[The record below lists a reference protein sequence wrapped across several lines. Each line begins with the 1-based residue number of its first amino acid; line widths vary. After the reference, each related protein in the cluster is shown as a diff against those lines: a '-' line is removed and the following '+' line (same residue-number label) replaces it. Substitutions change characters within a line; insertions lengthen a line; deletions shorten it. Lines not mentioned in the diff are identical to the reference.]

1 VLAPLQVEFEAGA
14 ALPALEAL
22 ALRARGAYRG
32 VWPAL
37 PRFARLRSLTLAA
50 PVSMDTEGCEAAL
63 LVRQRSGLCGRR
75 GSALEQDPPLLERPA
90 RRVGPQRGIPYRT
103 PALPW
108 PEQGGCAGCGRPQRP
123 RRAALAQVTA
133 PVRPERARRRCGAA
147 PS

>member
-1 VLAPLQVEFEAGA
+1 MPAAPQVEFEAGA

-63 LVRQRSGLCGRR
+63 LVRGRGRFLGPGLFGPSREACADWADRSRL
-75 GSALEQDPPLLERPA
+75 
-90 RRVGPQRGIPYRT
+90 V
-103 PALPW
+103 
-108 PEQGGCAGCGRPQRP
+108 
-123 RRAALAQVTA
+123 
-133 PVRPERARRRCGAA
+133 
-147 PS
+147 